1 MNSVLGGLILPPSY
15 FILPELNLMRVLILG
30 DVMGRPAR
38 RAVRALMPSLVKEK
52 NIDLAIANAE
62 NAAGGMGVDVKS
74 AGELFSAGVHV
85 LTSGNHIWKKKEI
98 FPYLDTQP
106 HLIRPANYPDG
117 APGRGWCEWRSQS
130 GHRALVIN
138 IQGRVFMPSHVDDPF
153 RCVDAILRE
162 HGRYSPVVIVD
173 MHAEATSEK
182 NAMGWYLDGRA
193 SIVFGTHTH
202 IQTADERI
210 LPKGTAYITDLGLCG
225 PFDSVI
231 GMEKENVISGFISQL
246 PRKFEVAEDNVVLQ
260 GIIVDIEEQNG
271 KARAIQRL
279 RLHADDASRP

>member
-1 MNSVLGGLILPPSY
+1 
-15 FILPELNLMRVLILG
+15 MRVLILG

-38 RAVRALMPSLVKEK
+38 RAVRELVPSLKKEEG
-52 NIDLAIANAE
+52 IDLAIANAE

-74 AGELFSAGVHV
+74 AGELFAAGIHI

-106 HLIRPANYPDG
+106 NLIRPANYPEG
-117 APGRGWCEWRSQS
+117 APGRGWCEWRHPS
-130 GHRALVIN
+130 GLTALVIN
-138 IQGRVFMPSHVDDPF
+138 IQGRVFMPNHVDDPF

-162 HGRYSPVVIVD
+162 HGRYSPIIIVD

-182 NAMGWYLDGRA
+182 SAMGWFLDGRA
-193 SIVFGTHTH
+193 SVVYGTHTH

-210 LPKGTAYITDLGLCG
+210 LPNGTAYVTDLGLCG

-231 GMEKENVISGFISQL
+231 GMEKENVIIGFMSQL
-246 PRKFEVAEDNVVLQ
+246 PRKFAVAEDNVVLQ
-260 GIIVDIEEQNG
+260 GIIVDIDEQSG
-271 KARAIQRL
+271 RARAIKRL
-279 RLHADDASRP
+279 RLHADDKAGA